1 MRNNLRQSRMSKG
14 YTQLQFATM
23 LGITARQYQRIE
35 SGTQDGSIKLWV
47 KIKSLLEKP
56 IDYLVEQDT

>member
-1 MRNNLRQSRMSKG
+1 MSKG